1 MTPDLDALRTAY
13 VEQLRRH
20 GLTEAGWLDAFR
32 TVPREVFVP
41 RFFRRTP
48 DGRWQGIDGSS
59 PDYWTEVY
67 ADRTLVTQ
75 LDGTRDPQPDAEPVA
90 GTPSSSSTQ
99 PSLMAM
105 MLDALDVTGSERVL
119 EIGTGTGY
127 NAAILAQRLGDDQV
141 TTVELDP
148 TVAERARQALA
159 RAGYGPAVH
168 IGDGRDGWPDGARYH
183 RVIATCSVPSVPLA
197 WIDQTEEGGHIV
209 VCLWRQLGNP
219 LIRLTVHDGTA
230 TGTFLPTGGSFMPA
244 RAYPVLNEQQALRAA
259 VRQAGQSRE
268 IAYPASIL
276 DDDHAGLWI
285 GLQVPDVSRLGLHPI
300 NGNEQL
306 WLFAPDGSWSML
318 DLAKDAVEQ
327 HGPRHLWDE
336 VERAYREW
344 EDAGRPTRDHIGLTV
359 TRTGEHRYTLSEAL

>member
-1 MTPDLDALRTAY
+1 
-13 VEQLRRH
+13 
-20 GLTEAGWLDAFR
+20 
-32 TVPREVFVP
+32 
-41 RFFRRTP
+41 
-48 DGRWQGIDGSS
+48 
-59 PDYWTEVY
+59 
-67 ADRTLVTQ
+67 
-75 LDGTRDPQPDAEPVA
+75 
-90 GTPSSSSTQ
+90 
-99 PSLMAM
+99 MAM

-119 EIGTGTGY
+119 EIGTGT
-127 NAAILAQRLGDDQV
+127 
-141 TTVELDP
+141 
-148 TVAERARQALA
+148 
-159 RAGYGPAVH
+159 
-168 IGDGRDGWPDGARYH
+168 GWPDGARYH

-327 HGPRHLWDE
+327 YGPRHLWDE